1 MSIRKSAIIPYRF
14 GRDGLEILLVTKST
28 SDEWVIPKGKIE
40 PPLKPLISATKEAF
54 EEAGVL
60 GRPHPIR
67 VGSFYDNSSTE
78 PIPTFLL
85 EVEVELDEKDWL
97 EKKQRSRLWIEAD
110 DCSDYIKDNDLL
122 AVVKRGIKC
131 LRSNGEYF
139 KRAVKT
145 YCEEHHLELTDI
157 DEDHG
162 EVMFVIPVDRKKR
175 LHLARYDSTVEF
187 SLPGFNSF
195 EAEEELPGILSTHL
209 LLRNAR
215 KKVGF
220 WCIDK
225 IKDRFV
231 YSFMHNAELKLL
243 DSQHFFNI
251 VSGLTAEAEAL
262 EELIREVT
270 KKEAARKRSKGADT
284 ND

>member
-1 MSIRKSAIIPYRF
+1 MGIKKSAIIPYRL
-14 GRDGLEILLVTKST
+14 GRDGLEILLVTKSN

-40 PPLKPLISATKEAF
+40 APLKPLVSAAKEAF

-67 VGSFYDNSSTE
+67 VGSFRDNSSAE

-97 EKKQRSRLWIEAD
+97 EKNKRSRLWIDAD
-110 DCSDYIKDNDLL
+110 DCADYIKDNELL
-122 AVVKRGIKC
+122 AVVKRGVRC
-131 LRSNGEYF
+131 LRSDGEYF

-162 EVMFVIPVDRKKR
+162 ELVFALPADGKKR
-175 LHLARYDSTVEF
+175 LYLTRYDSTVEF
-187 SLPGFNSF
+187 SLPGYTTFDS
-195 EAEEELPGILSTHL
+195 AEELPGVFSTSL

-225 IKDRFV
+225 LKEKFV

-243 DSQHFFNI
+243 DGRHFFNI
-251 VSGLTAEAEAL
+251 VSGLIAESEAI
-262 EELIREVT
+262 EEIIGDAA
-270 KKEAARKRSKGADT
+270 KARKRGKD
-284 ND
+284 

>member
-1 MSIRKSAIIPYRF
+1 MTIKKSAIIPYRI
-14 GRDGLEILLVTKST
+14 GRQGLEILLVTKST
-28 SDEWVIPKGKIE
+28 SDEWVIPKGKIDA
-40 PPLKPLISATKEAF
+40 PLKPLVSATKEAF

-67 VGSFYDNSSTE
+67 VGSFYDNSSSE

-97 EKKQRSRLWIEAD
+97 EKNKRSRLWIDAD
-110 DCSDYIKDNDLL
+110 DCSDYINDNDLL
-122 AVVKRGIKC
+122 AVVRRGVRC

-145 YCEEHHLELTDI
+145 YCEEHHLELSDI

-162 EVMFVIPVDRKKR
+162 ELIFVIPTDRKKR
-175 LHLARYDSTVEF
+175 LHLTRYDSTVEF
-187 SLPGFNSF
+187 SLPGFTAFDS
-195 EAEEELPGILSTHL
+195 AEELPGVFSTNL

-215 KKVGF
+215 KKIGF

-225 IKDRFV
+225 IKDKFV

-243 DSQHFFNI
+243 DGQQFFNI
-251 VSGLTAEAEAL
+251 VSGLIAESQAI
-262 EELIREVT
+262 EEIMADVS
-270 KKEAARKRSKGADT
+270 KKQTTRKRGKGPDV
-284 ND
+284 NK

>member
-1 MSIRKSAIIPYRF
+1 MSIKKSAIIPYRF
-14 GRDGLEILLVTKST
+14 GREGLEILIVTKST

-40 PPLKPLISATKEAF
+40 PPLNPHISATKEAF

-97 EKKQRSRLWIEAD
+97 EKKQRSRLWIDAD
-110 DCSDYIKDNDLL
+110 DCSEYIRDSDLL

-145 YCEEHHLELTDI
+145 YCEEHNLELADI
-157 DEDHG
+157 DEDYG
-162 EVMFVIPVDRKKR
+162 EVVFVIPVDRRKHLR
-175 LHLARYDSTVEF
+175 LARYDSTVEF
-187 SLPGFNSF
+187 SLPGFTSSDS
-195 EAEEELPGILSTHL
+195 EDELPGILSTHL

-225 IKDRFV
+225 IKDKFV

-243 DSQHFFNI
+243 DGQHFFNI
-251 VSGLTAEAEAL
+251 VSGLAAESEAL
-262 EELIREVT
+262 EELIREIT
-270 KKEAARKRSKGADT
+270 RQEARKRSKGT
-284 ND
+284 NAKD

>member
-1 MSIRKSAIIPYRF
+1 MSIKKSAIIPYRF
-14 GRDGLEILLVTKST
+14 GREGLEILIVTKST

-40 PPLKPLISATKEAF
+40 SPLKPHISATKEAF

-110 DCSDYIKDNDLL
+110 DCSDYIRDSDLL
-122 AVVKRGIKC
+122 TVVKRGIKC

-145 YCEEHHLELTDI
+145 YCEEHNLELADI
-157 DEDHG
+157 DDDYG
-162 EVMFVIPVDRKKR
+162 EVLFVIPVDRRKR
-175 LHLARYDSTVEF
+175 LRLARYDSTIEF
-187 SLPGFNSF
+187 SLPGFAAF
-195 EAEEELPGILSTHL
+195 DTEEELHNILSTQL
-209 LLRNAR
+209 LMRNAR

-225 IKDRFV
+225 IKEKSV

-243 DSQHFFNI
+243 DSQHFFDI
-251 VSGLTAEAEAL
+251 VSGLAAESEAL
-262 EELIREVT
+262 EELIIEIT
-270 KKEAARKRSKGADT
+270 KQEARKRSKGTTDARD
-284 ND
+284 